1 MSTQDVKLMAHL
13 MRRAGFSATR
23 SELEKFLGNGYEHTV
38 EELLSPGDPGN
49 MPDDLIR
56 RYHVEQSEL
65 RELSGAGA
73 YWLYRMITTNNPL
86 EEKLTLFWHGLFAT
100 GYAKLNQARALLNQ
114 IDMFRSYG
122 LGNFKDLLIKLSQDP
137 AMIIWLDN
145 NDNHKD
151 AINENYGRE
160 LLELFSMGIGNY
172 TEDDVKE
179 CARAFTGWTLKNA
192 EYMAMRAGKDSI
204 WPYGRIAWHYE
215 YRNDDHDEGKKTF
228 LGHEGNF
235 NGEDVIQIIVDQQA
249 TAKFVATRLFQ
260 FFASDDVDSES
271 HDQVISEME
280 DAYFDSGYEIKA
292 VLRTLFNSDYFK
304 SEECM
309 YSRVKGPVESVVG
322 TARLAGS
329 YQQPHLDVDKL
340 WFQTMFMGQGV
351 LAPPTV
357 EGWHEGVEWI
367 DSGSLVERVN
377 YAAKEFGDTTKSGVR
392 DIISRLSRT
401 YSEQINVPDLVDG
414 CLDLIGPIQVGDN
427 TRDSLIDFVSEFSDN
442 NVLDISSFDSKGSK
456 CVAQTLG
463 LIASTREYQLA

>member
-235 NGEDVIQIIVDQQA
+235 NGEDIIQIIVDQQA

-271 HDQVISEME
+271 HDQVISEMM
-280 DAYFDSGYEIKA
+280 DAYFDSGYEIKS

-304 SEECM
+304 SDKCM

-329 YQQPHLDVDKL
+329 YQLPQMDVDKL

-392 DIISRLSRT
+392 DIISRLSDT

-414 CLDLIGPIQVGDN
+414 CLDLIGPIQVGDH
-427 TRDSLIDFVSEFSDN
+427 TRNSLIDFVSEFSDN

>member
-1 MSTQDVKLMAHL
+1 MSTQDVTLMAHL

-23 SELEKFLGNGYEHTV
+23 SELEKSLDKGYEQTV
-38 EELLSPGDPGN
+38 EDLLSPGDAGN

-122 LGNFKDLLIKLSQDP
+122 LGNFKDLLINLSQDP

-145 NDNHKD
+145 NDNHKG

-271 HDQVISEME
+271 HDQVISEMM

-304 SEECM
+304 SDECM

-329 YQQPHLDVDKL
+329 YQLPQMDVDKL

-392 DIISRLSRT
+392 DIISRLSDT

-414 CLDLIGPIQVGDN
+414 CLDLIGPIQVGDH

>member
-23 SELEKFLGNGYEHTV
+23 SELEKFLGKGYEHTV

-271 HDQVISEME
+271 HDQVISEMV

-304 SEECM
+304 SDECM

-329 YQQPHLDVDKL
+329 YQLPQMDVDKL

-392 DIISRLSRT
+392 DIISRLSDT

-414 CLDLIGPIQVGDN
+414 CLDLIGPIQVGDH
-427 TRDSLIDFVSEFSDN
+427 TRNSLIDFVSEFSDN

>member
-1 MSTQDVKLMAHL
+1 MSTQDVTLMAHL

-23 SELEKFLGNGYEHTV
+23 SELEKFLDKGYEQTV
-38 EELLSPGDPGN
+38 EDLLSPGDPGN

-122 LGNFKDLLIKLSQDP
+122 LGNFKDLLINLSQDP

-235 NGEDVIQIIVDQQA
+235 NGEDIIQIIVDQQA

-271 HDQVISEME
+271 HDQVISEMV

-304 SEECM
+304 SDECM

-329 YQQPHLDVDKL
+329 YQLPQMDVDKL

-392 DIISRLSRT
+392 DIISRLSDT

-414 CLDLIGPIQVGDN
+414 CLDLIGPIQVGDH
-427 TRDSLIDFVSEFSDN
+427 TRNSLIDFVSEFSDN